1 MFLTR
6 GEARNKVGGTP
17 RWRLNNHMLYSR
29 KQGYD
34 WTSFVYKHYN
44 KHRLRAFLRM
54 EPVISD
60 NLVDVTC
67 YTQNTLEA
75 VLIASRVF

>member
-1 MFLTR
+1 
-6 GEARNKVGGTP
+6 
-17 RWRLNNHMLYSR
+17 MLYSR

-34 WTSFVYKHYN
+34 GTSLIYQHYN

-60 NLVDVTC
+60 NLVDVTF

-75 VLIASRVF
+75 VFIFGKIYRNNVNAYEPFYSRND

>member
-1 MFLTR
+1 M
-6 GEARNKVGGTP
+6 AV
-17 RWRLNNHMLYSR
+17 NNNVLYLR

-34 WTSFVYKHYN
+34 ETFFIYQRYN

-60 NLVDVTC
+60 NLVDVTF

>member
-1 MFLTR
+1 
-6 GEARNKVGGTP
+6 
-17 RWRLNNHMLYSR
+17 MLYSR

-34 WTSFVYKHYN
+34 GTSSIYQPYNN
-44 KHRLRAFLRM
+44 KHSLRAFLRM

-60 NLVDVTC
+60 NLVDVTF

-75 VLIASRVF
+75 VKELAFLARFIETM